1 MTGQHRRRDQRPRT
15 LLIGDP
21 QREHVQAAL
30 QHLRGALDAKADISE
45 LVWPQEE
52 EQLHRPHA
60 DLLVALGGDGTI
72 LSVARALG
80 KHQIP
85 LAAVN
90 LGKLGFL
97 TEFSVEELVNCFDRL
112 LEDQSLLSNRMIL
125 QVDSHPAQG
134 QSFSSLAINDCVI
147 QAGPPFRMI
156 ELSIL
161 VDGEHLTSVAGDGV
175 IISTPIGSTAHNMSA
190 GGPIVEAGLDA
201 FCLAPICPH
210 SLTHRP
216 LVIAADHEIEVVPH
230 QTNKGTMANI
240 DGQIS
245 FGVRA
250 GDRMVVRKAKHSLKL
265 VRNPLGTRWQ
275 TLVTKLKWG
284 RMPGDS

>member
-1 MTGQHRRRDQRPRT
+1 MTSQHGGHNQRPRI
-15 LLIGDP
+15 LLIGNP
-21 QREHVQAAL
+21 KREHVQEAL
-30 QHLRGALDAKADISE
+30 RHLRDALDAKADISE
-45 LVWPQEE
+45 LVWPQDEQ
-52 EQLHRPHA
+52 QLHCPGA

-72 LSVARALG
+72 LSVARALER
-80 KHQIP
+80 HEIP
-85 LAAVN
+85 LVAVN

-97 TEFSVEELVNCFDRL
+97 TEFSVEELVDGFDRL
-112 LEDQSLLSNRMIL
+112 LQDQSLVSTRMIL

-134 QSFSSLAINDCVI
+134 ESFSSLAINDCVI

-175 IISTPIGSTAHNMSA
+175 IIATPTGSTAHNMSA

-201 FCLAPICPH
+201 FCLTPICPH

-216 LVIAADHEIEVVPH
+216 LVIAADHEIEVVSH
-230 QTNKGTMANI
+230 RTNKGTMANI

-245 FGVRA
+245 FAVRA
-250 GDRMVVRKAKHSLKL
+250 GDRIVVRKAKHSLKL

>member
-1 MTGQHRRRDQRPRT
+1 MGN
-15 LLIGDP
+15 P

-30 QHLRGALDAKADISE
+30 QRLRDALDSKADISE
-45 LVWPQEE
+45 LVWPQD
-52 EQLHRPHA
+52 EQQLPRPGT

-80 KHQIP
+80 RHQIP
-85 LAAVN
+85 IVAVN

-97 TEFSVEELVNCFDRL
+97 TEFSVQELLDCFDRL
-112 LEDQSLLSNRMIL
+112 LQDQSLVSKRMIL

-134 QSFSSLAINDCVI
+134 ESFSSLAINDCVV

-175 IISTPIGSTAHNMSA
+175 IISTPTGSTAHNMSA
-190 GGPIVEAGLDA
+190 GGPIVGAGLDA
-201 FCLAPICPH
+201 FCLTPICPH

-230 QTNKGTMANI
+230 RTNKGTMANI

-245 FGVRA
+245 FAVRA
-250 GDRMVVRKAKHSLKL
+250 GDRIVVRKAKQSLKL
-265 VRNPLGTRWQ
+265 VRNPLGARWQ